1 MKVVKSRNNVYYD
14 IEQSPY
20 VVNYM
25 HMSLWFTSENNRRRF
40 VERLTEHNISR
51 LDQYS
56 RQLRVSV
63 GNSFNYL
70 ATLILYMQIE
80 KRDFKVTYKG
90 RDIDWHNLVLELEI
104 KTLSGSKDLTPPP
117 EENKHG

>member
-14 IEQSPY
+14 INQSPY

-25 HMSLWFTSENNRRRF
+25 HMTLWFTSENNRRRF
-40 VERLTEHNISR
+40 VERLTEHNITR

-56 RQLRVSV
+56 RQLRVPV

-70 ATLILYMQIE
+70 ATLILYTQIE

-90 RDIDWHNLVLELEI
+90 RDIDWHNLSLELEI
-104 KTLSGSKDLTPPP
+104 KTLSGSNDLTPLPH
-117 EENKHG
+117 ESKDD